1 MFFWNNFNFNLI
13 KINFFKHLI
22 LIICLFLQ
30 NPHNYFY
37 HEYYKPLF
45 LIVFFT
51 LFDRKLS
58 KNFFNKNLNLIS
70 LSILYLFFLMNLI
83 KNFNIFLNNIIN

>member
-1 MFFWNNFNFNLI
+1 MFFGIILIFNLI

-37 HEYYKPLF
+37 HEYYEPLF

-58 KNFFNKNLNLIS
+58 ENFFNKNLNLVS
-70 LSILYLFFLMNLI
+70 LYLFYTLFLMNLI
-83 KNFNIFLNNIIN
+83 KNSNNFLNNIIN